1 MQAPTLPMFRLAGLF
16 YLVII
21 VFGISSEVLLRGP
34 ILAAGD
40 AEAVAASIAAAPGPL
55 RLSIVADAVM
65 AMCDAALAVLLFLIL
80 RPLGAGLALAAMVF
94 RLMQGAVIA
103 ASLMFLLAALRPDFA
118 PAARA
123 LIEMHGVGYDLGLAF
138 FGVNSVLTGM
148 LLCRL
153 GGAARVIAAGIAMSG
168 LVYLTG
174 SALRL
179 ADPALAAA
187 FAPAYALPVLA
198 ESAFCLWLLFAG
210 AGARRL
216 LAPVPSA

>member
-1 MQAPTLPMFRLAGLF
+1 MPAPTLYMFRLAGLL

-34 ILAAGD
+34 LLAVGD
-40 AEAVAASIAAAPGPL
+40 AQSVAASIAADPAPL
-55 RLSIVADAVM
+55 RLSIAADAIM

-80 RPLGAGLALAAMVF
+80 RPLGTGLALMAMVF

-103 ASLMFLLAALRPDFA
+103 ASLLLLLAALRPDFA
-118 PAARA
+118 PSAAA

-138 FGVNSVLTGM
+138 FGVNSVLTGV
-148 LLCRL
+148 LLYRF
-153 GGAARVIAAGIAMSG
+153 GGAVRVIAVGIALSG
-168 LVYLTG
+168 VVYFTG

-179 ADPALAAA
+179 GDPALAAA
-187 FAPAYALPVLA
+187 FAPAYGLPVLA

-210 AGARRL
+210 AARLRPL
-216 LAPVPSA
+216 QPA

>member
-1 MQAPTLPMFRLAGLF
+1 MPAPTLPMFRLAGLL

-40 AEAVAASIAAAPGPL
+40 ADAVAAAIAAAPGPL
-55 RLSIVADAVM
+55 RLSIAADAVM
-65 AMCDAALAVLLFLIL
+65 AMADAGLAVLLFLIL
-80 RPLGAGLALAAMVF
+80 RPLGTGLALAAMVF

-103 ASLMFLLAALRPDFA
+103 ASLMFLFAALRPDFA
-118 PAARA
+118 PQALA
-123 LIEMHGVGYDLGLAF
+123 LIEMHGVGYDVGLAF

-153 GGAARVIAAGIAMSG
+153 GGVARVIAGGIVLSG
-168 LVYLTG
+168 LVYMTG

-179 ADPALAAA
+179 ADPAIAEA
-187 FAPAYALPVLA
+187 FAPAYGVPVLA

-210 AGARRL
+210 AGARRT
-216 LAPVPSA
+216 LAAA

>member
-1 MQAPTLPMFRLAGLF
+1 MFRAAGAL

-34 ILAAGD
+34 ILSLGS
-40 AEAVAASIAAAPGPL
+40 AEAVAAAIAATPGPL
-55 RLSIVADAVM
+55 RLSIAADAIM
-65 AMCDAALAVLLFLIL
+65 ALSDAALAVLLFLIL

-103 ASLMFLLAALRPDFA
+103 ASLLILVAALRPEFG
-118 PAARA
+118 PHA
-123 LIEMHGVGYDLGLAF
+123 LALMEMHGMGYDLGLVF

-148 LLCRL
+148 LLCRM
-153 GGAARVIAAGIAMSG
+153 GGAARVIAAGIMLSG
-168 LVYLTG
+168 LVYVTG

-187 FAPAYALPVLA
+187 FAPAYGLPVLA

-210 AGARRL
+210 GGARR
-216 LAPVPSA
+216 AVAA